1 MLKKISKFIEEVK
14 QEGLKVVWPSK
25 RETVSTTIMIIVVS
39 VLVSLMFF
47 LVDRFFMWAISLIL
61 KV

>member
-1 MLKKISKFIEEVK
+1 MLKKISKFVEEVK

-25 RETVSTTIMIIVVS
+25 KETVSTTIMIIVVS

-47 LVDRFFMWAISLIL
+47 LVDRFFMWDISLIL